1 MRFAVRLTPDALADL
16 EEIHDWIAVHDS
28 PGRAAQVEDQIL
40 AAVAAL
46 ARLPVRGAHPR
57 ELLALGIRAYR
68 DLLQAVSHS
77 LRRRRKAGRRLSDRR
92 RQARLP
98 DASRP
103 PPAGCV
109 KNRGQTP
116 TRKNRKSGSD

>member
-28 PGRAAQVEDQIL
+28 PGRAAHAEDQSL

-46 ARLPVRGAHPR
+46 ARLPDRGAHPR

-68 DLLQAVSHS
+68 ETFFKPYRILYGVEGKRVDVYLIAD
-77 LRRRRKAGRRLSDRR
+77 GRRDFQALLARR
-92 RQARLP
+92 LLGA
-98 DASRP
+98 
-103 PPAGCV
+103 
-109 KNRGQTP
+109 
-116 TRKNRKSGSD
+116 